1 MGIPKYHKTITNIQ
15 ELVDIIS
22 KDTASTRI
30 LGESIEEYVSIMLD
44 EILDSNP
51 DMFGETNHISYF
63 KEKPSNYEVAFEN
76 IGKVQKCVFSFKKDN
91 VNLEEELVRSLWGA
105 YSYKMT
111 YEQNRTPD
119 KNNIDYFAKVMRVYF
134 DPSSFGCISTN

>member
-1 MGIPKYHKTITNIQ
+1 
-15 ELVDIIS
+15 
-22 KDTASTRI
+22 
-30 LGESIEEYVSIMLD
+30 MLD

-63 KEKPSNYEVAFEN
+63 KEEPSNYEVAFEN